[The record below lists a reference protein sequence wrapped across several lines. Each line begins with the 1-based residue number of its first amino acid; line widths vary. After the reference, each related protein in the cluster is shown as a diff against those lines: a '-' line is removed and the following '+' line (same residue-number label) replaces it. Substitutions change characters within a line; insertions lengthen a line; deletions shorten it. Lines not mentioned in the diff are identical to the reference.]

1 MKHLKLVALLAL
13 IIGCF
18 CCEHPQEEHLQVKN
32 VDTLPPVADFYAKP
46 TKGKA
51 PLYVEFYD
59 FSKNEPTSRYW
70 KLENA
75 QWEGIQQIGYS
86 LWGNS
91 LWGPVVS
98 VSYDEA
104 GTYDAT
110 LIVSNAAGVDTLT
123 KKDYIHVLPPEP
135 LLPPEPPIADFLIEP
150 TEGKAPL
157 DVLFYNQSKNAD
169 RSLEL
174 LKCTFCLGDENIKCR
189 GDYSGPLRYI
199 YCTPGTYTVTLIV
212 RDVEFGLAD
221 TLIRKDYIT
230 VTDTGLYFPF
240 P

>member
-1 MKHLKLVALLAL
+1 MKHLKFVALLAL
-13 IIGCF
+13 IVGCF

-32 VDTLPPVADFYAKP
+32 VDTLPPVADFYAEP

-51 PLYVEFYD
+51 PLYVKFHD
-59 FSKNEPTSRYW
+59 FSKNKPTSWYW

-75 QWEGIQQIGYS
+75 QWEGRQQIG
-86 LWGNS
+86 LWGTTPKS
-91 LWGPVVS
+91 QICH

-110 LIVSNAAGVDTLT
+110 LIVSNVAGVDTLT

-135 LLPPEPPIADFLIEP
+135 PIADFYIEP

-174 LKCTFCLGDENIKCR
+174 LKCTFCLGDENIKCG

-230 VTDTGLYFPF
+230 VTDTGLYYP
-240 P
+240 